1 METPQLKKIEEIAHI
16 IGLNDDEFE
25 KYGNYMAKV
34 SLSVLERVKN
44 KKKGK
49 LILVTAISP
58 TKEGEGKTTTAIGL
72 AQGFQKLGE
81 KVSIAI
87 REPSLGPCF
96 GIKGGATGGG
106 LSKVEPSDR
115 INLIFTS
122 DFPSVSAAHNLL
134 SSMINNHIYFNKEPK
149 LDPRKVVFPRTVDM
163 NDRSLRDILVGVG
176 GSETGVL
183 MKDQFIITAASEI
196 MAIMGLSSSYKDLKE
211 RLSRI
216 LVGYTFD
223 GAPVYASDLNAQGA
237 MAALLRDALLP
248 NLVQSTEGVPA
259 FVHIGPFGNIAHGTS
274 SIIADKM
281 ALGLTDYLIT
291 EAGFGS
297 ELGAEKFFDMV
308 SLIGDLPVDAVVIV
322 ATIRALKL
330 HSGMQ
335 EGKADPVE
343 MLSKGSENLLKHVD
357 IIRSFGIDPVVAI
370 NRFPSDT
377 KEEIDKLESILKEKK
392 IEWSLSEGFAKGGDG
407 TVDLATKVIK
417 KISVGNAPLKRTYVE
432 DEAVKDK
439 IVKIAKQVY
448 GATAVVFEK
457 QATRDLRNLS
467 LTGMDKAYVCM
478 AKTQYSVTDDPAKLG
493 WPKDFTVTVKKIS
506 VSSGAGFVVPLLG
519 DIMTMPGLPKIPAAE
534 KIDLTDDG
542 EITGLS

>member
-1 METPQLKKIEEIAHI
+1 MSGENNTGIIKVAKELGIADDIET
-16 IGLNDDEFE
+16 
-25 KYGNYMAKV
+25 YGRQIAKV
-34 SLSVLERVKN
+34 PVSLLDKLKDRKD
-44 KKKGK
+44 GR
-49 LILVTAISP
+49 LILVTSTNP
-58 TKEGEGKTTTAIGL
+58 TPAGEGKTTTVIGL
-72 AQGFQKLGE
+72 GQAFKVLGE
-81 KVSIAI
+81 KIMIAI
-87 REPSLGPCF
+87 REPSMGPCF

-106 LSKVEPSDR
+106 KSKVEPSDN
-115 INLIFTS
+115 INLMFTG
-122 DFPSVSAAHNLL
+122 DFPAVTAAHNLL
-134 SSMINNHIYFNKEPK
+134 SALINNHIYHGNKLGIDVK
-149 LDPRKVVFPRTVDM
+149 RIVFPRTIDM
-163 NDRSLRDILVGVG
+163 NDRSLRQIIVGVG
-176 GSETGVL
+176 DRNSG
-183 MKDQFIITAASEI
+183 IIANDSYVITPASEL
-196 MAIMGLSSSYKDLKE
+196 MAILGLSTSYKDLKE

-216 LVGYTFD
+216 LVAFTYEGK
-223 GAPVYASDLNAQGA
+223 PVYAKDLNAQGS
-237 MAALLRDALLP
+237 MAAILRDALKP
-248 NLVQSTEGVPA
+248 NLVLTTEGVPA
-259 FVHIGPFGNIAHGTS
+259 FIHTGPFGNIAHGTS

-297 ELGAEKFFDMV
+297 EIGAEKFYDMV
-308 SLIGDLPVDAVVIV
+308 TRIGDLPIDGVVIV

-343 MLSKGSENLLKHVD
+343 MLSKGSDNLLKHVD
-357 IIRSFGIDPVVAI
+357 IIRNFGIDPVVAI

-407 TVDLATKVIK
+407 TVDLAEKVIK
-417 KISVGNAPLKRTYVE
+417 KISAGNASLKRTYAE

-448 GATAVVFEK
+448 GATGVVFEK